1 MASVLDPKSETEMR
15 IRIVHA
21 LNVRRGMLEDI
32 EKWGG
37 DSFQISDIRGTCKD
51 DSIRNFSTFGEL
63 ADYKND
69 PDGELCALEFS
80 MKDIQGN
87 RVYSEIGN
95 ETNFFIRSKSAYF
108 RVVGTDDICIQ
119 LRSDIYRDMK
129 SYRPWYWP
137 LAWVTFDTLM
147 VAYWVLV
154 SLYFALR
161 IMGLIEFETASDA
174 SVSLN
179 TTLFAAVLL
188 IPVVWCFI
196 RLANF
201 LKKHLFPS
209 VTFSIGHGKSR
220 DEIREWVRRF
230 LVGTT
235 VLSMLAVLGSLF
247 S

>member
-1 MASVLDPKSETEMR
+1 MR

-21 LNVRRGMLEDI
+21 LDVRREMLEDI

-37 DSFQISDIRGTCKD
+37 GSFQMSDIRGTCKD

-63 ADYKND
+63 ADYKNN

-80 MKDIQGN
+80 MEDPQGN
-87 RVYSEIGN
+87 RVYSKIGN
-95 ETNFFIRSKSAYF
+95 ETNLFRRSESAYF
-108 RVVGTDDICIQ
+108 RVEGTDDICIR
-119 LRSDIYRDMK
+119 LRSDIYGDMK
-129 SYRPWYWP
+129 SYRPWYRP
-137 LAWVTFDTLM
+137 LAWVTLDTLM

-154 SLYFALR
+154 SSYFVLGVL
-161 IMGLIEFETASDA
+161 GLIEFEMASDA
-174 SVSLN
+174 SVSLSGI
-179 TTLFAAVLL
+179 LFATALL
-188 IPVVWCFI
+188 IPIVWCFI

-220 DEIREWVRRF
+220 DESREWVRRS

-235 VLSMLAVLGSLF
+235 VISMLTVLGSLIF
-247 S
+247 